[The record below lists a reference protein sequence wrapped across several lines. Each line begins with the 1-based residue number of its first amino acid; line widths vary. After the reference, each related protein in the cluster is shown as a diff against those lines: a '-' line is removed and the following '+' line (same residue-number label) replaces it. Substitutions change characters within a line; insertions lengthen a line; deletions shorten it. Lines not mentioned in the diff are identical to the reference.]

1 MIKIKIVIPNS
12 GMNTETLRNRETMLA
27 AAVSSDV
34 QLSVSCIPSGPNVIE
49 SCTDEVFAAPMLIDM
64 AKDAEKQGYN
74 AFVVYCF
81 SDLAVNAIRENVR
94 IPIVGPGEIA
104 LSAACMLSTRFVVIT
119 TIDKNISRTY
129 RRIVQ
134 KPDVREKLAS
144 VMALNIPVAELR
156 ENPDVTIEYL
166 DKVCYGAIKDFRVDA
181 VVLGCLGMAKYGDVI
196 EHKYGV
202 KVIDPA
208 FLSVGWAEM
217 CARLNLTHSDVINAN
232 IR

>member
-1 MIKIKIVIPNS
+1 MIKIKVVIPNS
-12 GMNTETLRNRETMLA
+12 GMNVETLRDREMMLA
-27 AAVSSDV
+27 AAASGDV
-34 QLSVSCIPSGPNVIE
+34 KLSVSCIPNGPNAIE
-49 SCTDEVFAAPMLIDM
+49 SCTDEVFAAPMLIGM
-64 AKDAEKQGYN
+64 AKEAEKEGYN

-94 IPIVGPGEIA
+94 IPVVGPGEIA
-104 LSAACMLSTRFVVIT
+104 LSTACMLSTRFAVIT

-134 KPDVREKLAS
+134 NPAVREKLAS
-144 VMALNIPVAELR
+144 VIALNIPVAELR
-156 ENPDVTIEYL
+156 EKPDVTIGYL
-166 DKVCYGAIKDFRVDA
+166 DKVCYDAIKKFRVDA

-217 CARLNLTHSDVINAN
+217 CARLNLTHCDVTDAGV
-232 IR
+232 R